1 MENFSDQIITT
12 GEFQINPQTGEVSF
26 ESKKVRFGPVNMK
39 VLLILV
45 KHEGDV
51 VTRKELFDSV
61 WRNQIVND
69 DVLTRCISDLRQ
81 SLTKL
86 SNNKHLIKT
95 VPKKGYKWSIQNTES
110 KKKIVPHKK
119 WFAPILII
127 FSGMLFFAFL
137 FVWIINMLNS
147 RDYTHMILVPLEYE
161 KQSAL
166 IKDSIEESLIRNSLQ
181 TETLRFFSRAVSQQK
196 ENSFYS
202 QVTKELS
209 ARWLI
214 EGKVRFHNNKY
225 KIILRLVDVKTMLVL
240 FSKTTV
246 SSGDNV
252 EIDVFVGEFLHYVES
267 L

>member
-127 FSGMLFFAFL
+127 FSGMLF
-137 FVWIINMLNS
+137 N
-147 RDYTHMILVPLEYE
+147 
-161 KQSAL
+161 
-166 IKDSIEESLIRNSLQ
+166 
-181 TETLRFFSRAVSQQK
+181 RF
-196 ENSFYS
+196 
-202 QVTKELS
+202 
-209 ARWLI
+209 
-214 EGKVRFHNNKY
+214 
-225 KIILRLVDVKTMLVL
+225 
-240 FSKTTV
+240 
-246 SSGDNV
+246 
-252 EIDVFVGEFLHYVES
+252 
-267 L
+267 